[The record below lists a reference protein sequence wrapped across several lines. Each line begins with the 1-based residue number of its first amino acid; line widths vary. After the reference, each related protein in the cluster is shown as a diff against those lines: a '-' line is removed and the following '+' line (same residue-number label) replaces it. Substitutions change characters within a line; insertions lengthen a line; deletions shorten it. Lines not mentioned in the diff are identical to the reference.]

1 MGTSWMCRWWWWWRR
16 RLKPLKG
23 RMRWRWLYMIL
34 HNLHYRVSMHR
45 LIFTHKQ
52 HFDLENTNL
61 SSTFL
66 LYFSFFFYVF
76 IFYIMLYVVLFFLL
90 YFFAFYIYMKED
102 DYFTILF
109 ISPVILGLYF
119 KSMFLLYYIFFIFI
133 FILELHYLYLYIT
146 WLMST

>member
-66 LYFSFFFYVF
+66 LYFSFFFMCYILYYV
-76 IFYIMLYVVLFFLL
+76 ICSTFFLL
-90 YFFAFYIYMKED
+90 YFFAFYINMKED

-146 WLMST
+146 CLMST